1 MSHFRTP
8 LCHRDLWQAARSRPG
23 IGDCSV
29 PGRSNRGRVPRG
41 GSSSLPT
48 VALPL
53 QAMLPD
59 TDDLPF
65 IEVAA
70 AAGVPLVT
78 GNIRHFPKRSRCGV
92 DVLSPRQFLDGLR
105 GQT

>member
-1 MSHFRTP
+1 MEEYREV
-8 LCHRDLWQAARSRPG
+8 ARRPELG
-23 IGDCSV
+23 IDTIDAD
-29 PGRSNRGRVPRG
+29 RVLDFLE
-41 GSSSLPT
+41 SSSLPT